1 MLAYTATDKGWIAKV
16 RVTNKAELDS
26 MMDQVL
32 LEDIRQFFIFVWES
46 TLLGL

>member
-1 MLAYTATDKGWIAKV
+1 MVTYTATDKGWIAKV

-32 LEDIRQFFIFVWES
+32 LKIYGSFLFLFARVH
-46 TLLGL
+46 

>member
-32 LEDIRQFFIFVWES
+32 LGDII
-46 TLLGL
+46 LLREHISWTVSE